1 MTSDRNKKIAA
12 DCWRRGNE
20 ALAKENWDYSI
31 EMFTTAVKLDP
42 AALLYRQTK
51 RGAERKKYG
60 DNSSG
65 SKMGVLKLAG
75 SKTKIKNSRRK
86 KDWVAVDQTAEE
98 SLSINPWD
106 SSLNA
111 DMAEACQNQGYLDA
125 AVFGYKMAIENDK
138 TNKSYYTQLGILL
151 EEKGEF
157 KQARECWEMAFKLDP
172 MDGEAR
178 SKVTALMAT
187 ETRVRGG
194 YEGAD
199 KSSNVKHQSAYDE
212 GRATREER
220 HKAQKGNAPDGPGQ
234 SQEADLQRSIR
245 KEPENKDHY
254 LRLADFYRRD
264 GKLVEAKELYEKAYE
279 LSGKNANIGEQ
290 IEDVELELLRERLG
304 EAKDLYNRDRENA
317 EAKKQVTLIS
327 KALIKR
333 EIEIFTKRVESYPAD
348 MRLKFELAQRFIR
361 LKKWGPAISLLQQS
375 VKDTRISADALVALG
390 KCFFA
395 DGKKELAKRQFE
407 KALPNLSPDEKPN
420 IYKEAHY
427 LLARLYEESKER
439 EKAEDHY
446 SEILAVDYD
455 YRDTLKRLEDLGG
468 GSSDSN
474 NDNDELDEDLD
485 DDE

>member
-1 MTSDRNKKIAA
+1 MTTDRNKKIAA

-42 AALLYRQTK
+42 EALLYRQTK

-60 DNSSG
+60 DNSAG
-65 SKMGVLKLAG
+65 SKMGVFKLAG

-86 KDWVAVDQTAEE
+86 KDWAAIDLVAEE

-106 SSLNA
+106 AGLNA
-111 DMAEACQNQGYLDA
+111 DMAEACQNMGYLDA
-125 AVFGYKMAIENDK
+125 AIFGFKMAIENDK
-138 TNKSYYTQLGILL
+138 ANKLYFTQLGTLL

-157 KQARECWEMAFKLDP
+157 KHARECWEMAFKLDP

-187 ETRVRGG
+187 ETRVHGG
-194 YEGAD
+194 YEGAE
-199 KSSNVKHQSAYDE
+199 KSSNVRRQSAYDE

-220 HKAQKGNAPDGPGQ
+220 QKAQKGGAPDGPGQ

-245 KEPENKDHY
+245 KEPENKDNY

-264 GKLVEAKELYEKAYE
+264 GKLVEAKEHYIKAYE
-279 LSGKNANIGEQ
+279 LSGKDSSIGEQ
-290 IEDVELELLRERLG
+290 IEDVELEMLREQLV
-304 EAKDLYNRDRENA
+304 EAKDQFNRDREDA
-317 EAKKQVTLIS
+317 DAKKQVTLIS

-333 EIEIFTKRVESYPAD
+333 EIEIFTKRVERYPAD
-348 MRLKFELAQRFIR
+348 MRMKYELAQRFIR
-361 LKKWGPAISLLQQS
+361 LKKWAPAISLLQQS
-375 VKDTRISADALVALG
+375 VKDTRISSDALVALG

-395 DGKKELAKRQFE
+395 DGKKELAKRQFV
-407 KALPNLSPDEKPN
+407 KALPNLSPDEKPL

-468 GSSDSN
+468 GADSN
-474 NDNDELDEDLD
+474 HDVDEFNNDVD
-485 DDE
+485 

>member
-20 ALAKENWDYSI
+20 ALSKENWDYSI
-31 EMFTTAVKLDP
+31 EMFSTAVKLDP
-42 AALLYRQTK
+42 EALLYRQTK

-75 SKTKIKNSRRK
+75 VKTKLKNSRRK
-86 KDWVAVDQTAEE
+86 KDWAAVDQIAEE
-98 SLSINPWD
+98 GLSINPWD
-106 SSLNA
+106 PVLNA
-111 DMAEACQNQGYLDA
+111 DMAEACQNQGYEDA
-125 AVFGYKMAIENDK
+125 AIFGYKMAIENDK
-138 TNKSYYTQLGILL
+138 ANKGYFTELGQLL

-157 KQARECWEMAFKLDP
+157 KQARECWEMAFKLDQ

-178 SKVTALMAT
+178 SKVTGLMAT

-199 KSSNVKHQSAYDE
+199 RSSNVKRQSAYDE
-212 GRATREER
+212 GRATSEQR
-220 HKAQKGNAPDGPGQ
+220 HQAQRGGAPDGPGQ
-234 SQEADLQRSIR
+234 SVEADLLRSIR
-245 KEPENKDHY
+245 KEPENKDQY
-254 LRLADFYRRD
+254 LKLAEFYRRD
-264 GKLVEAKELYEKAYE
+264 GKLAESRGHYEKAYE
-279 LSGKNANIGEQ
+279 LSGKDSHIGEQ
-290 IEDVELELLRERLG
+290 LEDVELEILREKLTT
-304 EAKDLYNRDRENA
+304 AKELYNRDRENA

-333 EIEIFTKRVESYPAD
+333 EIDVFTKRVERYPAD
-348 MRLKFELAQRFIR
+348 MRIKYELAQRFIR
-361 LKKWGPAISLLQQS
+361 LKKWSPAISLLQQS
-375 VKDTRISADALVALG
+375 VKDTRISSDALVALG

-407 KALPNLSPDEKPN
+407 KALPKLSADEKPD

-427 LLARLYEESKER
+427 LLARLYEESKEI
-439 EKAEDHY
+439 EKADDHY

-455 YRDTLKRLEDLGG
+455 YRDARERLEKLQ
-468 GSSDSN
+468 SSDG
-474 NDNDELDEDLD
+474 
-485 DDE
+485 

>member
-317 EAKKQVTLIS
+317 EAKKQ
-327 KALIKR
+327 
-333 EIEIFTKRVESYPAD
+333 
-348 MRLKFELAQRFIR
+348 
-361 LKKWGPAISLLQQS
+361 
-375 VKDTRISADALVALG
+375 
-390 KCFFA
+390 
-395 DGKKELAKRQFE
+395 
-407 KALPNLSPDEKPN
+407 
-420 IYKEAHY
+420 
-427 LLARLYEESKER
+427 
-439 EKAEDHY
+439 
-446 SEILAVDYD
+446 
-455 YRDTLKRLEDLGG
+455 
-468 GSSDSN
+468 
-474 NDNDELDEDLD
+474 
-485 DDE
+485 

>member
-20 ALAKENWDYSI
+20 ALSKENWDYSI

-42 AALLYRQTK
+42 EALLYRQTK

-60 DNSSG
+60 DNNSG

-75 SKTKIKNSRRK
+75 LKTKIKNSRRK
-86 KDWVAVDQTAEE
+86 KDWASVDQYAEE
-98 SLSINPWD
+98 GLTLNPWD
-106 SSLNA
+106 AGLNA
-111 DMAEACQNQGYLDA
+111 DMAEACQNQGYDDPA
-125 AVFGYKMAIENDK
+125 IFGFKMAIENDK
-138 TNKSYYTQLGILL
+138 ANKGYYTNLGELL

-194 YEGAD
+194 YEGAE
-199 KSSNVKHQSAYDE
+199 KSSGVKRQSAYDE
-212 GRATREER
+212 GRETREQR
-220 HKAQKGNAPDGPGQ
+220 HQAQKGGAPDGPGQ
-234 SQEADLQRSIR
+234 SVEADLQRLIR

-254 LRLADFYRRD
+254 LKLGDFYRRD
-264 GKLVEAKELYEKAYE
+264 GKLTEAKENYEKAYE
-279 LSGKNANIGEQ
+279 LSGKDTNIGEQ
-290 IEDVELELLRERLG
+290 VEDIDLEQLKEKLTA
-304 EAKDLYNRDRENA
+304 AKDEFNRDRKNE
-317 EAKKQVTLIS
+317 EAKKRVTLIS

-333 EIEIFTKRVESYPAD
+333 EIEIFTKRVERYPAD
-348 MRLKFELAQRFIR
+348 MRIKFELAQRFIR
-361 LKKWGPAISLLQQS
+361 LKKWAQAITLLQQS
-375 VKDTRISADALVALG
+375 VKDTRISSDALVALG
-390 KCFFA
+390 KCFYA
-395 DGKKELAKRQFE
+395 EGKKELAKRQFE
-407 KALPNLSPDEKPN
+407 KALPSLSPDEKPD

-427 LLARLYEESKER
+427 LIGRLYEESKEK

-455 YRDTLKRLEDLGG
+455 YRDARERLEGL
-468 GSSDSN
+468 
-474 NDNDELDEDLD
+474 
-485 DDE
+485 

>member
-42 AALLYRQTK
+42 EALLYRQTK

-60 DNSSG
+60 DNNTG

-86 KDWVAVDQTAEE
+86 KDWAAVDEIAEE

-106 SSLNA
+106 PALNA

-125 AVFGYKMAIENDK
+125 AIFGYKMAIENDK
-138 TNKSYYTQLGILL
+138 ANKAYYTQLGTLL

-157 KQARECWEMAFKLDP
+157 KHARECWEMAFKLDP

-194 YEGAD
+194 YDGAD
-199 KSSNVKHQSAYDE
+199 KSSNVKKQSAYDE

-220 HKAQKGNAPDGPGQ
+220 QKAQKGNEPDGPGQ
-234 SQEADLQRSIR
+234 SLEADLQRSIR

-254 LRLADFYRRD
+254 LRLADLYRRD
-264 GKLVEAKELYEKAYE
+264 GKLVESKELYEKAYE
-279 LSGKNANIGEQ
+279 LSGKNTNIGEQ
-290 IEDVELELLRERLG
+290 IEDVDLELLREQLT
-304 EAKDLYNRDRENA
+304 EAKDVFNKDRENA
-317 EAKKQVTLIS
+317 EAKKQVSLIS

-333 EIEIFTKRVESYPAD
+333 EIEVFTKRVENYPAD

-361 LKKWGPAISLLQQS
+361 LKKWAPAISLLQQS
-375 VKDTRISADALVALG
+375 VKDTRISSEALVALG

-407 KALPNLSPDEKPN
+407 KALPNLSPDDKPG

-427 LLARLYEESKER
+427 LLARLYEESKQK

-455 YRDTLKRLEDLGG
+455 YRDTLKRLDELQGG
-468 GSSDSN
+468 GGADSEPDSDFE
-474 NDNDELDEDLD
+474 DEE
-485 DDE
+485 

>member
-42 AALLYRQTK
+42 EALLYRQTK

-60 DNSSG
+60 DNNTG

-75 SKTKIKNSRRK
+75 AKTKIKNSRRK
-86 KDWVAVDQTAEE
+86 KDWAAVDQIAEE

-106 SSLNA
+106 PVLNA
-111 DMAEACQNQGYLDA
+111 DMADACENQGYLDA
-125 AVFGYKMAIENDK
+125 AIFGYKLAIENDK
-138 TNKSYYTQLGILL
+138 SNKGYYAHLGTLL
-151 EEKGEF
+151 EEKGEY
-157 KQARECWEMAFKLDP
+157 KSARECWEMAFKLDP

-178 SKVTALMAT
+178 TKVTSLMAT

-194 YEGAD
+194 YEGAE
-199 KSSNVKHQSAYDE
+199 KSSNVRHQSAYDE

-220 HKAQKGNAPDGPGQ
+220 QKAQKGGAPDGPGQ

-245 KEPENKDHY
+245 KDPENKDQV
-254 LRLADFYRRD
+254 LQLADFYRRD
-264 GKLVEAKELYEKAYE
+264 GKLVEAKEQYEKAYE
-279 LSGKNANIGEQ
+279 LSGKDTNIGEQ
-290 IEDVELELLRERLG
+290 IEDVELELLREQLTESR
-304 EAKDLYNRDRENA
+304 DLFNKDRENA
-317 EAKKQVTLIS
+317 DAKKQVTLIS

-333 EIEIFTKRVESYPAD
+333 EIEIFTKRVERYPAD
-348 MRLKFELAQRFIR
+348 MKLKFELAQRFIR
-361 LKKWGPAISLLQQS
+361 LKKWAPAISLLQQS
-375 VKDTRISADALVALG
+375 VKDTRISSDALVALG
-390 KCFFA
+390 KCFYA

-407 KALPNLSPDEKPN
+407 KALPSLSPDEKPAV
-420 IYKEAHY
+420 YKEAHY
-427 LLARLYEESKER
+427 LLARLYAESKQK

-455 YRDTLKRLEDLGG
+455 YRDTLKRLDDLQGG
-468 GSSDSN
+468 GAAGVDIG
-474 NDNDELDEDLD
+474 D
-485 DDE
+485 DDDGE